1 MGQSWV
7 QQIWEKKLTL
17 DHHVLTSLLVILE
30 SPTDLV
36 SQTVTLM
43 AECLE
48 ALAPRNPLCQLSL
61 GTEDHKKTF
70 GRKGSLTTT

>member
-1 MGQSWV
+1 
-7 QQIWEKKLTL
+7 
-17 DHHVLTSLLVILE
+17 LE

-48 ALAPRNPLCQLSL
+48 ALEPQNPLCQLSL
-61 GTEDHKKTF
+61 GTEDQ
-70 GRKGSLTTT
+70 